1 MKKTNL
7 FKHVITLALL
17 LLLTANIAPV
27 GNNTV
32 AADKD
37 NTVITY
43 GGLDDLYERD

>member
-17 LLLTANIAPV
+17 LLLTVNTTPV
-27 GNNTV
+27 GNNATV
-32 AADKD
+32 TDND

-43 GGLDDLYERD
+43 GGLEDIYERD

>member
-27 GNNTV
+27 GNNAVV
-32 AADKD
+32 ADND
-37 NTVITY
+37 NTNSTY
-43 GGLDDLYERD
+43 GILDDLYERD

>member
-27 GNNTV
+27 GNNAVVT
-32 AADKD
+32 DND

-43 GGLDDLYERD
+43 GGLEDVYERD

>member
-1 MKKTNL
+1 MKKNNL

-32 AADKD
+32 VAD
-37 NTVITY
+37 NNNAVSTY
-43 GGLDDLYERD
+43 GGLDDLYERV